1 MANDFTGLKN
11 RFAKEYKQKAIDVQ
25 TNMILDYAPK
35 ELKKAYE
42 GRTFR
47 NDTMNLADSYVWVV
61 YYNGIVKGSGYL
73 WAGRTAQTDSKFHGT
88 KINGR
93 RLAQEFINRYVP
105 NGTNCWEMVFAATA
119 PYSTYL
125 ESGANGRKF
134 YVLTSIFDEINTDFK
149 GKAQLSKIIS
159 Y

>member
-1 MANDFTGLKN
+1 MGCDFSGLRN
-11 RFAKEYKQKAIDVQ
+11 RFAKAYKQKAIDVQ
-25 TNMILDYAPK
+25 TNMLLDYAPK
-35 ELKKAYE
+35 ELKRAYE
-42 GRTFR
+42 GKTFK

-73 WAGRTAQTDSKFHGT
+73 WAGRTAGTDSSYHGG
-88 KINGR
+88 KVNGR
-93 RLAQEFINRYVP
+93 ELAQTFIDTYTP
-105 NGTNCWEMVFAATA
+105 NGGNGWELVFAATA

-134 YVLTSIFDEINTDFK
+134 FVLTSIFDEINIDFK
-149 GKAQLSKIIS
+149 GKAKLSKIIS

>member
-25 TNMILDYAPK
+25 TNMLLAYAPK

-42 GRTFR
+42 GRTFK

-61 YYNGIVKGSGYL
+61 YYNGVVKGSGYL
-73 WAGRTAQTDSKFHGT
+73 WVGRTAQTDSKFHGT

-93 RLAQEFINRYVP
+93 RLAQEFISRYVP